1 MEERLILHDFKT
13 DYNVI
18 IIKAE
23 WPWYKDIKVDKC
35 NRVLSSEL
43 DLHIHEQLI
52 FDRGAK
58 VTQQGKDNH
67 STNDART
74 VGAVSKMM
82 NLSPFPISNTELTQS
97 GL

>member
-1 MEERLILHDFKT
+1 M
-13 DYNVI
+13 N
-18 IIKAE
+18 
-23 WPWYKDIKVDKC
+23 
-35 NRVLSSEL
+35 N
-43 DLHIHEQLI
+43 LI

-74 VGAVSKMM
+74 IGAISKMM

-97 GL
+97 GF